1 MPSRERTAICLPFLQ
16 IGLRLVLDQN
26 SNSGYGG
33 IYLKT
38 TLQTYAVKVK
48 EQPFG
53 LLTSYHNEV
62 SKILPSENQAV
73 KLSSYKNIKNSGLP
87 KLFRWSHA
95 FRSDQNIVWMAK
107 CSVTIVDCTEVNE
120 YVK

>member
-38 TLQTYAVKVK
+38 TLQTCAVKVK

-73 KLSSYKNIKNSGLP
+73 KLSSYKISKIVAYLSCFAGRMHFARTKILCG
-87 KLFRWSHA
+87 W
-95 FRSDQNIVWMAK
+95 QNAVLQLLT
-107 CSVTIVDCTEVNE
+107 VRR
-120 YVK
+120 